1 MNLSSLD
8 QIQFKWKT
16 SPMNSISVPSGQPS
30 TCNVGPS
37 STSSPSL
44 SQSHSLPHTSNFPL
58 TLRTSS
64 KLSQSH
70 SLTHTSS
77 NFPLTLQTSKTL
89 KDSSFSLRLFPSL
102 YLSLLLSLFSNTLQT
117 LSDPPRHCH
126 FCILGGFAGGYLG
139 PSSQWLHIYHK

>member
-16 SPMNSISVPSGQPS
+16 SLMNSISVPSGQPS

-44 SQSHSLPHTSNFPL
+44 SQSHSLPHT
-58 TLRTSS
+58 
-64 KLSQSH
+64 
-70 SLTHTSS
+70 S

-117 LSDPPRHCH
+117 LSDPPRHSH
-126 FCILGGFAGGYLG
+126 ATLPLYTVIFVFWVALLVGIWVLVRSGSTSITSNDFF
-139 PSSQWLHIYHK
+139 SLHSI